1 MINYIL
7 PNTSVQHQWDH
18 LQNFLQNLMK
28 QFIPTKVS
36 RPQKHRPWITREL
49 ITDTHRR
56 DRAYAAWNRMK
67 SEEKHQIFL
76 KLRSMCQRKIRKAH
90 KDYVLTIFDSDSS
103 PDGDKTAAN
112 KRFLYDTVKVLC
124 YIPISKDKL
133 SKYGRLIWNTWGHH
147 CNKLIFFAEK
157 LPAKNSTE
165 FSLPIV
171 DLQIPDSGSNNL
183 TDKMFASMQY

>member
-1 MINYIL
+1 MFIDINTRASVPKKTPTTKFLYNKADWDAKKKEMSNYIL

-36 RPQKHRPWITREL
+36 QPQKHRPWITREL

-56 DRAYAAWNRMK
+56 DRKRTK

-76 KLRSMCQRKIRKAH
+76 KLQSMCQRKIRKAH
-90 KDYVLTIFDSDSS
+90 KEYLSTIFDSDSS

-112 KRFLYDTVKVLC
+112 KLFWTYLKSKKKDPCSVSPLRAEGVLISDTPGKSNILNNQYLI
-124 YIPISKDKL
+124 YI
-133 SKYGRLIWNTWGHH
+133 
-147 CNKLIFFAEK
+147 
-157 LPAKNSTE
+157 
-165 FSLPIV
+165 
-171 DLQIPDSGSNNL
+171 
-183 TDKMFASMQY
+183 